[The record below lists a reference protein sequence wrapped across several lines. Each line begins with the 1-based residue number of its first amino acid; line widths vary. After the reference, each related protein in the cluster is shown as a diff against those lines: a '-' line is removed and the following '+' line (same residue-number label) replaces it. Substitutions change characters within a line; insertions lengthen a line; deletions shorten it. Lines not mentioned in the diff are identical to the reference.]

1 MKSLSRYKRVLQYIE
16 ELENRKPRNKSKEL
30 EELHK
35 KLKHT
40 GYKLRTLEIIRTISF
55 ILLYSSI
62 TSAIISAIPGFESFS
77 KNIIRLSTLIGSTIF
92 LIIVGI
98 TTKLITL
105 YTTELFLTS
114 SHIIS
119 LYNNK

>member
-16 ELENRKPRNKSKEL
+16 ELESRKPKGKSKEL

-40 GYKLRTLEIIRTISF
+40 GYKLRTLETIRTISF

-62 TSAIISAIPGFESFS
+62 TSAIISAIPGFEAFS

-98 TTKLITL
+98 TTKLIAVYTADL
-105 YTTELFLTS
+105 YLVS

-119 LYNNK
+119 IHNK